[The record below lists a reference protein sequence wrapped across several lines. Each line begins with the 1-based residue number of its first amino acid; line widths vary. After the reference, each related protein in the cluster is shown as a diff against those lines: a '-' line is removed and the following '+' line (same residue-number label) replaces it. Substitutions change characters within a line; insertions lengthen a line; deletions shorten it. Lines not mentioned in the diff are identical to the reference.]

1 MSTQQA
7 LNFLHQVP
15 PFSSLNDKVLVTIA
29 GAMDVVYF
37 ALGSEL
43 EITQAQ
49 SEKQNGY
56 LYFVIKGHVAE
67 YDAEQRQR
75 AVYGHNTFFG
85 DAILLQKESFLRYEV
100 IEESILYRLPQ
111 STFLALLAQPK
122 MEGYFVDDIL
132 TKLNRLQSQRQAEA
146 SSDALMGVVSDAPW
160 QNLVVA
166 SAEASIRDCVEQMHQ
181 QQTDACVIEQQDEE
195 PGIVTSIDLLNALAL
210 KEYPLDDAVG
220 AIANRPLVTV
230 HQFDYLFNALLKMT
244 KYRVNRL
251 VVRSDEGLVG
261 VLHQKELMSVFANQ
275 SGLAVVKIQQAQSV
289 TDLKVVIDE
298 IDRLVIHLN
307 NRGVK
312 THYIAKLVNELH
324 RKLIQKVFELLSAD
338 MPEIQQGCLLVMG
351 SEGRAEQ
358 VIRTDQ
364 DNAFILP
371 DSVQKQPAP
380 RGHNSLGVLMQQF
393 SQALIDLGFPVC
405 PGHIMVSNPE
415 WCLTLSEFKQ
425 QLRDW
430 LNHPTADSLMKVSIL
445 FDAEA
450 ILGEANLLT
459 ELKQTLFKW
468 VAANQHFLPHFAK
481 PVLMFDAPI
490 NFFGHWV
497 KDKPSG
503 QAQID
508 IKKTGIFPIVHGV
521 RCLALKHGIVK
532 TNTHWRIKA
541 LMDMGVL
548 DETFGFELGEVL
560 NFMNTLRL
568 EAMIVQLNCEKTP
581 DNLIKVT
588 HLSSLQQDLLK
599 EGFKVVGRFKQRID
613 RQFKVS
619 AVL

>member
-7 LNFLHQVP
+7 LNFLHQVS
-15 PFSSLNDKVLVTIA
+15 PFSSLNDKVLATIA
-29 GAMDVVYF
+29 DAMDVVYF
-37 ALGSEL
+37 ALGSQL
-43 EITQAQ
+43 EITQSQ

-67 YDAEQRQR
+67 YDAEQQQR

-85 DAILLQKESFLRYEV
+85 EATLLQKESFLRYEV
-100 IEESILYRLPQ
+100 IEEAILYRLPQ
-111 STFLALLAQPK
+111 SVFIALLEQPNI
-122 MEGYFVDDIL
+122 EGYFVDDIL

-146 SSDALMGVVSDAPW
+146 SSDALMGIVSDAPW
-160 QNLVVA
+160 QNLVVV
-166 SAEASIRDCVEQMHQ
+166 SAEQSIRDCVEQMHK
-181 QQTDACVIEQQDEE
+181 QQTDASVIEQPDNE

-210 KEYPLDDAVG
+210 NEHQLDDAVG
-220 AIANRPLVTV
+220 PIANRPLVTV
-230 HQFDYLFNALLKMT
+230 HQLDYLFNALLKMT

-251 VVRSDEGLVG
+251 VVRSDEELIG

-275 SGLAVVKIQQAQSV
+275 SGLAVVKIQQAQTV
-289 TDLKVVIDE
+289 ADLRAVVDE

-324 RKLIQKVFELLSAD
+324 RKLIQKVFELLTID
-338 MPEIQQGCLLVMG
+338 RPEVQQGCLMVMG

-371 DSVQKQPAP
+371 DSVQKHP
-380 RGHNSLGVLMQQF
+380 GLGVFMQQF
-393 SQALIDLGFPVC
+393 SQALIDLGFPRC
-405 PGHIMVSNPE
+405 PGNIMVSNPE

-430 LNHPTADSLMKVSIL
+430 LNHPTADTLMKVSIL

-450 ILGEANLLT
+450 ILGDANLLA

-481 PVLMFDAPI
+481 PVLMFDTPI

-497 KDKPSG
+497 KEKPSG

-508 IKKTGIFPIVHGV
+508 LKKTGIFPIVHGV
-521 RCLALKHGIVK
+521 RCLALKHGITK

-581 DNLIKVT
+581 DNLIQVT
-588 HLSSLQQDLLK
+588 QLSSLQQDLLK
-599 EGFKVVGRFKQRID
+599 DGFKVVSRFKQRID
-613 RQFKVS
+613 HQFKVS